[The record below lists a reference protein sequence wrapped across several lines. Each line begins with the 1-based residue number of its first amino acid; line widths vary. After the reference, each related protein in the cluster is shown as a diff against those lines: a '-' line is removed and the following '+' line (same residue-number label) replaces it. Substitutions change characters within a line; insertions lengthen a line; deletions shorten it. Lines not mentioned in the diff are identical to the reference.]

1 MQGPGHFR
9 CTQSIFDAGMESKT
23 LPGQKQHELF
33 FFFFTKLSDFLLCI
47 KSCVIIQP
55 LCHEFFIV
63 AAFCLN
69 AKWSTAAWPV
79 CLSPSGLLYVC
90 LVCLYVFKAHI
101 LFVMWLL
108 YPVKARMHT
117 SSNQRLLRL
126 SRKQREEGGRA
137 RMCRGMTEKE
147 E

>member
-79 CLSPSGLLYVC
+79 CFSPSGLLYVC
-90 LVCLYVFKAHI
+90 LVCLYFLKHTYYLSCGYYI
-101 LFVMWLL
+101 PLKRGCT
-108 YPVKARMHT
+108 PVAI
-117 SSNQRLLRL
+117 SDSCASAE
-126 SRKQREEGGRA
+126 SREAELGCAEE
-137 RMCRGMTEKE
+137 
-147 E
+147 